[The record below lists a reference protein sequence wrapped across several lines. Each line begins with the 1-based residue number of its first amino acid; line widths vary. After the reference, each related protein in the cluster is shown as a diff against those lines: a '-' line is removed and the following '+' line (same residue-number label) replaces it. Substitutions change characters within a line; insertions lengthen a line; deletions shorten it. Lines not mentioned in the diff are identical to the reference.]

1 MRSVQDSIWI
11 PITEVEDVA
20 VVLNTAMLAGGWT
33 PGPSN
38 TEKKILT
45 ANLQTQIVEDNF
57 TWNYRFDLI
66 LRWAPQQR
74 NEFIDPLLSSGFN
87 PRPALTTDD
96 QLANFEPDSN
106 GHTIFL
112 QISEKSEKRSSDVLQ
127 QRLESFKETLVHE
140 SLISLAIGPPKPNP
154 KIYPSASFSTVDQL
168 VSKGYLGPYDDEQR
182 FIVSSI
188 DGQFLSIP
196 PRQSNRHVLVSGPT
210 GTGKSR
216 SIFAPNIIERS
227 NISMIVTEATAGAEA
242 PHLYTS
248 TAGWRAAKGHRI
260 IYFNPEDLKSDQ
272 LNPLDMIRTDR
283 DARMVCEL
291 IMKTTTQKSHR
302 GDQFW
307 DTSERMLLTA
317 LLLHVCGFRREGSAH
332 LRHVVELVNRS
343 EEELRRVAK
352 HTPVQQAYDR
362 FEAFFSRGTENTRNI
377 VLSCLGQRLDLW
389 NDERTH
395 SMTYRTSIDVQLL
408 KDELFTFYL
417 VLSAEKD
424 QEKPLAILVWH
435 YILHLVTNN
444 KFKYPLALILDE
456 FANLGYVR
464 GMKEK
469 LSLFRHLDICV
480 AFGVQDNE
488 QVEIVYEKEASI
500 FFSQPATKL
509 FLTPKDLPK
518 AKPISEMLGV
528 TTLIDPE
535 VQGGSV
541 RYQKVQQPLLSPD
554 RILNPDFKEQLI
566 VFLPASRPAHIRH
579 IPWTEYDRIAQA
591 YPLPPREPMELNE
604 GLRFR
609 FAEDQ
614 EVQQSQSKPWD
625 PQNEDAA
632 NNELKKRNLE
642 QTKNDLAQEFE
653 FRNAE
658 KERLREEAR
667 ERQQE
672 IEQLKYYNEA
682 KAHLAKEISGRI
694 EAQKFLENFEAEYRE
709 LLASNKGKTLSSE
722 QKENE
727 EVAAL
732 KVRIMREI
740 VQDMSANRLP
750 QKPDGDYP
758 LPWHD

>member
-1 MRSVQDSIWI
+1 MQNVQDSIWV
-11 PITEVEDVA
+11 PIAEVEDVA
-20 VVLNTAMLAGGWT
+20 VVLHTAMLAGGWS

-38 TEKKILT
+38 PTQRLLT
-45 ANLQTQIVEDNF
+45 GNLQTQIIEENF
-57 TWNYRFDLI
+57 TWNYKFDLI

-74 NEFIDPLLSSGFN
+74 NEFTHTLLPSESN

-96 QLANFEPDSN
+96 QLENFAPESN
-106 GHTIFL
+106 GHTIFM
-112 QISEKSEKRSSDVLQ
+112 QISEKSENRSGEVLQ
-127 QRLESFKETLVHE
+127 QRLEAFKETLVHE
-140 SLISLAIGPPKPNP
+140 SLISLAIGPPKANP
-154 KIYPSASFSTVDQL
+154 KIYPSASFSTIDQ
-168 VSKGYLGPYDDEQR
+168 VRSKGYLDPYDDERR
-182 FIVSSI
+182 FIVSKI
-188 DGQFLSIP
+188 DDQFLSIP

-210 GTGKSR
+210 GTGKSK

-227 NISMIVTEATAGAEA
+227 NISMIVTEATAGDET

-248 TAGWRAAKGHRI
+248 TAGWRAYKGHRI
-260 IYFNPEDLKSDQ
+260 FYFNPEDLTSDQ

-343 EEELRRVAK
+343 EDELRRVAK

-395 SMTYRTSIDVQLL
+395 SLTYRTSIDAQLL

-424 QEKPLAILVWH
+424 QVKPLAILVWH

-444 KFKYPLALILDE
+444 KFQFPLALILDE

-480 AFGVQDNE
+480 AFGLQDND
-488 QVEIVYEKEASI
+488 QLEIIYEKESSI

-509 FLTPKDLPK
+509 FLTPNDLPK
-518 AKPISEMLGV
+518 AKPISDMLGV

-541 RYQKVQQPLLSPD
+541 RYQKVQRPLLSPD
-554 RILNPDFKEQLI
+554 QILNPEIANQLI
-566 VFLPASRPAHIRH
+566 VFLPAARPLHIGH
-579 IPWTEYDRIAQA
+579 IPWTEYDKFAQD
-591 YPLPPREPMELNE
+591 YPLPPREPMELDE
-604 GLRFR
+604 GLKLRFT
-609 FAEDQ
+609 EYQ
-614 EVQQSQSKPWD
+614 VEEQPQSKPWD
-625 PQNEDAA
+625 PKDPNAA
-632 NNELKKRNLE
+632 NKELDNRE
-642 QTKNDLAQEFE
+642 QKQVKNDRLQEVE

-658 KERLREEAR
+658 KERLLTEDREQ
-667 ERQQE
+667 QQE
-672 IEQLKYYNEA
+672 IEQLKHYNEA
-682 KAHLAKEISGRI
+682 KAHLAKEISGHI

-740 VQDMSANRLP
+740 VQDMGANRLP